1 MPINPTPQPVDVVI
15 NPSNESPKVKDFIV
29 NAPLIVQSIN
39 VKTKLDSLNST
50 AENLS
55 QRVVVLEARPLA
67 NVDNTSD
74 MNKPVSTLQA
84 AADAAVLTSA
94 NAYTDAHG
102 GGGVA
107 QPAYD
112 FTSATGLTP
121 FLGTAGNTITV
132 GGGVAALY
140 SPVLA
145 GQLRFDQYSLGFLTG
160 PALYRNFPTPVA
172 EFDVATRIL
181 APVGTASPSY
191 AAAYGIE
198 VATLGSFVTVS
209 LPRQRF
215 TFEPND
221 GQLKWE
227 DQNGYQ
233 AYLAGAVPLDGTGWL
248 RVQLIG
254 TTMTF
259 WLGINA
265 SNNNVVPT
273 TWTMK
278 KRFTPTA
285 ALYESV
291 CVSMQLG
298 GAMPTSM
305 TANFGALA
313 VLLPVTL

>member
-1 MPINPTPQPVDVVI
+1 M
-15 NPSNESPKVKDFIV
+15 
-29 NAPLIVQSIN
+29 
-39 VKTKLDSLNST
+39 
-50 AENLS
+50 
-55 QRVVVLEARPLA
+55 EARPLVSSSPSGDYVPTSRTVNNHALTSNITITKSDLGLA

-74 MNKPVSTLQA
+74 SSKPVSTLQA

-132 GGGVAALY
+132 GGGVAAIY
-140 SPVLA
+140 SPAAA
-145 GQLRFDQYSLGFLTG
+145 GMLRFDNGYGVLTG

-227 DQNGYQ
+227 NQ
-233 AYLAGAVPLDGTGWL
+233 ASFQEYLAGAVPLDGTGWL
-248 RVQLIG
+248 RIQLIG
-254 TTMTF
+254 TFMTF
-259 WLGINA
+259 WLGISA
-265 SNNNVVPT
+265 GNVVPT

-278 KRFTPTA
+278 KRFTPAA

-298 GAMPTSM
+298 GSMPTPM

-313 VLLPVTL
+313 VLLPATL